1 MLDFY
6 NISFLCCAFF
16 RICFF
21 RICNFLRLHNNILN
35 TQVGCDNVHIHC
47 ESTDVAYVMSKYT
60 DGGVDLAEAKSCLKS
75 KCKLVDGQYVNA
87 NEA

>member
-1 MLDFY
+1 MLC
-6 NISFLCCAFF
+6 FLQFF
-16 RICFF
+16 
-21 RICNFLRLHNNILN
+21 RLHNNILN
-35 TQVGCDNVHIHC
+35 LKVGCDNVHIHC